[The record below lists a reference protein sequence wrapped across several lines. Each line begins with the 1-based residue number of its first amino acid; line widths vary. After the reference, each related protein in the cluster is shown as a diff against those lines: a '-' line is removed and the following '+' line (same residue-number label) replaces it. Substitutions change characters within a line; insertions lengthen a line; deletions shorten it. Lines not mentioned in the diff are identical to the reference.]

1 MPMDL
6 DSNYRE
12 AGFTGQLAW
21 GACPAL
27 VIIDFC
33 MAYLEPSSP
42 LYAGVE
48 AARDSAARL
57 LSAART
63 ARVPVFHTTVRYTP
77 GGGDGGVFYRKVPLL
92 KTFEAGSP
100 LALPPA
106 QLAPRADE
114 IVIVKQYASAFFGT
128 SFAATLTSRG
138 IDTLVVAGVSTSGCV
153 RATAVD
159 ACQNGFVP
167 FVCRDAVGDRHP
179 SPHEANLFDLAAK
192 YAEVVGEDFILERF
206 RAAAGSNRT

>member
-1 MPMDL
+1 MGRL
-6 DSNYRE
+6 SRLGHHRFLHGLSRAE
-12 AGFTGQLAW
+12 LTALCRRRGGTRLSGTVAER
-21 GACPAL
+21 GAHRPC
-27 VIIDFC
+27 
-33 MAYLEPSSP
+33 
-42 LYAGVE
+42 
-48 AARDSAARL
+48 
-57 LSAART
+57 
-63 ARVPVFHTTVRYTP
+63 TP

>member
-1 MPMDL
+1 MSKDL
-6 DSNYRE
+6 DRDYRD
-12 AGFTGQLAW
+12 AGFTGRLEW
-21 GACPAL
+21 GASPAL
-27 VIIDFC
+27 VIVDFC
-33 MAYLEPSSP
+33 MAYLEPTSP

-57 LSAART
+57 LAQARAARL
-63 ARVPVFHTTVRYTP
+63 PIFHTVVRYTP

-92 KTFEAGSP
+92 KVFEAGSP
-100 LALPPA
+100 LAEPPPE
-106 QLAPRADE
+106 LARRDGE

-128 SFAATLTSRG
+128 SLAATLTSRG
-138 IDTLVVAGVSTSGCV
+138 IDTLVITGVSTSGCI

-159 ACQNGFVP
+159 ACQNGFLP

-192 YAEVVGEDFILERF
+192 YAEVVDESFVLSRF
-206 RAAAGSNRT
+206 RAVAGLSI